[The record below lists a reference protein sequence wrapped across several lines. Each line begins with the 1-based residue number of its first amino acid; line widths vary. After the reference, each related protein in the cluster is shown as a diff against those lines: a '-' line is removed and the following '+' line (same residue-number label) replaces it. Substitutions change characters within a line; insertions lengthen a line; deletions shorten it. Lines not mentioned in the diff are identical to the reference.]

1 MRINERV
8 SIPLISFYGE
18 LSQTVPRVF
27 QLPEVVDMAN
37 LPLDDETVHS
47 SFFLFFFYEQ
57 EFF

>member
-37 LPLDDETVHS
+37 LPLDNETVHS
-47 SFFLFFFYEQ
+47 SSFFFYEQ